1 MYTVS
6 PPVCTLCQLFAFHL
20 IKCKIQTR
28 QEKKPGEH
36 MAVSEAKKKANKK
49 WDDAHKEL
57 MKYYR
62 YRSYSKTFINELAED
77 KDLEELEKLITSKRE
92 K

>member
-1 MYTVS
+1 
-6 PPVCTLCQLFAFHL
+6 
-20 IKCKIQTR
+20 
-28 QEKKPGEH
+28 

-49 WDDAHKEL
+49 WDDAHKEQ

-77 KDLEELEKLITSKRE
+77 KDLEKLEKLITSKRE